1 LNLAATSEDIMVDP
15 ATIPTPASD
24 GFLDRVFLEGRTFR
38 AWRDQPVD
46 EPTLR
51 RLHELARLPPTSMNT
66 QPGRITFVK
75 SAAAKER
82 LRPALW
88 PDNVEKTMTAPVTA
102 IVAYDLAFA
111 EQMPKLVPGRP
122 ELAARLRDLPAEMRD
137 FVLLQ
142 NASLQAGYLIL
153 AARALGLDC
162 GPMGGFDRARVDAA
176 FFADL
181 PWRSTMLVNLG
192 HGDPARLRP
201 REPRLTFEE
210 ACRIE

>member
-1 LNLAATSEDIMVDP
+1 MLEPTATAVSPAA
-15 ATIPTPASD
+15 D
-24 GFLDRVFLEGRTFR
+24 GFLERVFLEARTHR
-38 AWRDQPVD
+38 AWRDVPVD

-51 RLHELARLPPTSMNT
+51 RLYELARLPPTSLNI
-66 QPGRITFVK
+66 QPARITFVK
-75 SAAAKER
+75 SRAAKER

-102 IVAYDLAFA
+102 IVAYDLEFA
-111 EQMPKLVPGRP
+111 AHLPKLVPGRP
-122 ELAARLRDLPAEMRD
+122 ELVARLRDLPAEMRD
-137 FVLLQ
+137 LVLLQ

-162 GPMGGFDRARVDAA
+162 GPMGGFDRAQVDAA
-176 FFADL
+176 FFADR
-181 PWRSTMLVNLG
+181 PWRSLMLVNLG

-201 REPRLTFEE
+201 REPRLGFEE